1 MRRAGRQLKKN
12 KHELQGKGHKVCFAL
27 VEMKWAEN
35 IWLFDHEKSYFK
47 SSRFA
52 CSPEWLFLVIMPG
65 SHVMEEIKKMQ
76 LGLGRCDLS
85 LDVTRHS
92 DMNEKTHLKL
102 SASLASGA
110 I

>member
-1 MRRAGRQLKKN
+1 MRRAILKVPGL
-12 KHELQGKGHKVCFAL
+12 HALQNG
-27 VEMKWAEN
+27 
-35 IWLFDHEKSYFK
+35 
-47 SSRFA
+47 
-52 CSPEWLFLVIMPG
+52 LFLVIMPG

-85 LDVTRHS
+85 LDFTRHS